1 VCDAEVI
8 MDEAGKEGICLIVAE
23 GVLGGPG
30 SVIFGKP
37 EEVVVPQV
45 YACTNEVRQDWM
57 AVVKYQDV

>member
-8 MDEAGKEGICLIVAE
+8 MDEAGKEGIYLIIAE

-30 SVIFGKP
+30 SVVFGKS

-45 YACTNEVRQDWM
+45 YICAN
-57 AVVKYQDV
+57 